1 MQQRTRRQLW
11 ADRCATQSFVSAEG
25 QLAPMAVLPPP
36 HGPPQNDGYSG
47 ATAPPTPRQAQS
59 AAVPAAAAPPCLCA
73 ATPLAATLAR
83 RAPPGQCRAG
93 RSTSPPASSLEMMPL
108 PPDPRPAGGGRSPLY
123 TSTPRPSPSATAPSA
138 PPLGP
143 PGRHPL
149 QQRQASLPP
158 PTRSPP
164 PPPPAPPPFPPPR
177 LSLPPYSAA
186 TGSRRYAN
194 PNGSD
199 SIGRPPAPGCV
210 PSTPSIRS
218 CLVPPRGRRSYRQ
231 GVPPRRCGR
240 PVPYTQLPPPHQSP
254 HHPRRQA
261 CRRGA
266 RFRL

>member
-36 HGPPQNDGYSG
+36 HGPPQKDGYSG

-93 RSTSPPASSLEMMPL
+93 RPTSPPRIAPGDDAPPPQPPPRGRWPL
-108 PPDPRPAGGGRSPLY
+108 PTLYVHPPAVSVCNRPLRTAARAAG
-123 TSTPRPSPSATAPSA
+123 A
-138 PPLGP
+138 
-143 PGRHPL
+143 
-149 QQRQASLPP
+149 
-158 PTRSPP
+158 
-164 PPPPAPPPFPPPR
+164 PPPAAAAGQSTTTHPQ
-177 LSLPPYSAA
+177 PPYSAA

-231 GVPPRRCGR
+231 GVPPRSSGR
-240 PVPYTQLPPPHQSP
+240 PVPYTQPAPPHQSP